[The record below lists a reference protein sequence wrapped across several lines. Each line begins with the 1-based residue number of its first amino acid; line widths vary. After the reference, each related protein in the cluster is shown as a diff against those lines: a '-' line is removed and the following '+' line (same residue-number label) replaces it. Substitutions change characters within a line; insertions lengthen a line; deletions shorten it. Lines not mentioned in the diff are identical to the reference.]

1 MLLNRMFADEIMK
14 HDPELAI
21 IPVGSIEQ
29 HGPHLPVITDWSI
42 ATALGE
48 GLAQKSGGFLI
59 PALPIS
65 TCREQMGKKGA
76 VWMNPDTFYHM
87 MTDIIMSL
95 KEQGFKKVCILQCHG
110 GIFIMTPLVRELN
123 AKYNPDLMVTKVDI
137 CELFPVLYKEGIME
151 TNTELHAGECET
163 SLMLHLEP
171 DTVIMKEAIDYVPD
185 TPRSYLSYGSIFRA
199 TPSGVWGE
207 PSKATA
213 LKGEQ
218 ILERA
223 IEYSFTQMQE
233 AFDFMSKKKPFGY
246 SQF

>member
-1 MLLNRMFADEIMK
+1 MLLNRMSADEIMK

-95 KEQGFKKVCILQCHG
+95 KEQGFKKICILQCHG

-123 AKYNPDLMVTKVDI
+123 AKYNPDLMVAKVDI

-171 DTVIMKEAIDYVPD
+171 DTVILKEAIDYVPD

>member
-1 MLLNRMFADEIMK
+1 MLLHRMSADEIMK
-14 HDPELAI
+14 YDPELAI

-29 HGPHLPVITDWSI
+29 HGNHLPVITDWSI

-48 GLAQKSGGFLI
+48 GVARKTGGFLI

-65 TCREQMGKKGA
+65 TCREQMGKKGS

-110 GIFIMTPLVRELN
+110 GIFMMTPLVRELN
-123 AKYNPDLMVTKVDI
+123 AKYNPDLMVARIDI
-137 CELFPVLYKEGIME
+137 CDVFPMLYREGIME

-171 DTVIMKEAIDYVPD
+171 DTVHMEEAKDFVPD
-185 TPRSYLSYGSIFRA
+185 VARSYLSYGSIFRA

-207 PSKATA
+207 PTKATA
-213 LKGEQ
+213 EKGKLA
-218 ILERA
+218 LERA
-223 IEYSFTQMQE
+223 IDFSVTQMQE
-233 AFDFMSKKKPFGY
+233 AFDYMSKKEPFGY